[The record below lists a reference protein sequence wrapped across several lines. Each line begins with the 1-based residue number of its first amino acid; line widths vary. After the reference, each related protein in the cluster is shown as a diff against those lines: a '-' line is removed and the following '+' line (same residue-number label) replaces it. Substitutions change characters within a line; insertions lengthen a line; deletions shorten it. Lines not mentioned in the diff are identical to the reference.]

1 MSEISLALSP
11 ECRREDLFAFAARA
25 GWTLQEER
33 PRTFSVL
40 GGAAWTTADGLPASY
55 IEVHPLGVRLLNLA
69 DQPALLAGVR
79 AALPALDRE
88 ELLALAHDGRMEQRA
103 FALRALAFLEQSAP
117 SAPLLAALRRA
128 ADDPS
133 RFFRR
138 AVINLCWIGAI
149 TDALDD
155 LYGRRTDDDAELGA
169 DWAALRDRRAPE
181 EI

>member
-11 ECRREDLFAFAARA
+11 ECRRDDLFAFAARA
-25 GWTLQEER
+25 GWTLREER
-33 PRTFSVL
+33 PRTFFVL
-40 GGAAWTTADGLPASY
+40 SGAAWATADGLPASY

-69 DQPALLAGVR
+69 DRPALVASVR
-79 AALPALDRE
+79 AALPALDRR
-88 ELLALAHDGRMEQRA
+88 ELLALAREGRTEQRA

-117 SAPLLAALRRA
+117 SPALLAALRHA
-128 ADDPS
+128 ADDPG

-155 LYGRRTDDDAELGA
+155 LYARRADDDADLGA
-169 DWAALRDRRAPE
+169 DWAALRDRHAPE
-181 EI
+181 ET